1 MNIKAE
7 TWGTWLRAS
16 ERLRGSLE
24 LQWALNEGEPA
35 LVQQSYSRED
45 LRRIDG
51 SVVKLP
57 AP

>member
-7 TWGTWLRAS
+7 MWGTWLRAP
-16 ERLRGSLE
+16 ERLQGSLE

-45 LRRIDG
+45 PRRIDG